1 MYRAYLEDSRGV
13 VHIPQSFCATPNNPL
28 LKELKAS
35 FLFVDPANYSSE
47 HSRDLFYSLNTYFK
61 FMYLQTFVQTLSDST
76 SLLPINTK
84 FFTNYIFFY
93 FFDANKQ
100 EVGSTAELYKNQFRP
115 LKKGISS
122 MLRLHATGAVA
133 MPIEIRL
140 QILASSRDVI
150 HS

>member
-1 MYRAYLEDSRGV
+1 MYRAYLETSRGV
-13 VHIPQSFCATPNNPL
+13 VHVPSSFCATPNNPL
-28 LKELKAS
+28 LRELKAS
-35 FLFVDPANYSSE
+35 FLFIDPSNYSSE
-47 HSRDLFYSLNTYFK
+47 HSRDLFYTLNTYFK
-61 FMYLQTFVQTLSDST
+61 FLYLQTLAQSVSDFAS
-76 SLLPINTK
+76 SLPINTK
-84 FFTNYIFFY
+84 LLTNYVFFY

-100 EVGSTAELYKNQFRP
+100 ELGNTAELYKNQFRP

-122 MLRLHATGAVA
+122 MLRFHATGAIA